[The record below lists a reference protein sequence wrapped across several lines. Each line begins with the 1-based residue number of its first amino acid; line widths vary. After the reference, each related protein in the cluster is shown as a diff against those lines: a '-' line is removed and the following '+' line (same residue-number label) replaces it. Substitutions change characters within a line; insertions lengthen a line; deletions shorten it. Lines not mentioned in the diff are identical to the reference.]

1 MKQYNTSV
9 YQDEVS
15 GKYACLDTTGR
26 VVTLV
31 DNIHDATEL
40 YGITWHMVKFENDGE
55 AHFVPVD
62 IVVERIIRIRE

>member
-15 GKYACLDTTGR
+15 GKYAYLEGSNR

-40 YGITWHMVKFENDGE
+40 HGITWDMVKFENDGK

-62 IVVERIIRIRE
+62 IVVERTIRILE